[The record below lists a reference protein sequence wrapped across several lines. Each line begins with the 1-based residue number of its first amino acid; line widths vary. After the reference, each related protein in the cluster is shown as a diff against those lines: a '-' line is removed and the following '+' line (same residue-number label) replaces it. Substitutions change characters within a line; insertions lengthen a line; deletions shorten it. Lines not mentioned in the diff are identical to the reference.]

1 MPEATIADFVAR
13 FLPDGSRAKE
23 PITGRVV
30 LSPKRLVLA
39 SGEGRTTIPLSE
51 VFDVVVG
58 QVPPELSDYFDDTIA
73 IAHTARGSRQT
84 AILEADDQ
92 KIARFRTVLFKA
104 LLGGASVRIKHPAR
118 VGGRVTDARTQNATL
133 RLGAG
138 AVTFEDLE
146 PALRLELASVTH
158 FEKTDRTIN
167 GRTRPALNVQHT
179 EDGEAVTSEVVMASP
194 RRMNLLGRYLRTEYS
209 DLLYEVRELEISST
223 EIELLVAIYSG
234 AESGDIASVV
244 DKDPS
249 TVTMLLNSLEEK
261 SLVASAKDGTSLTS
275 LGRLA
280 VSERVE
286 EVNA

>member
-13 FLPDGSRAKE
+13 FLPDGSRAEE

-30 LSPKRLVLA
+30 LSQKRLVLA
-39 SGEGRTTIPLSE
+39 SGDGRTTIPLSE
-51 VFDVVVG
+51 VFDVVLG

-73 IAHTARGSRQT
+73 IAHTARGNRQT
-84 AILEADDQ
+84 AILEAEGET
-92 KIARFRTVLFKA
+92 ITRFRTVLFKA

-118 VGGRVTDARTQNATL
+118 IGGRVTDVPSREASLQ
-133 RLGAG
+133 LGSG
-138 AVTFEDLE
+138 RVTFEGLQE
-146 PALRLELASVTH
+146 PLRIELSAVTH

-194 RRMNLLGRYLRTEYS
+194 RRMNLLGRYLRMEYS
-209 DLLYEVRELEISST
+209 DLLEEVRDIDISAAET
-223 EIELLVAIYSG
+223 ELLVALYSG
-234 AESGDIASVV
+234 GESVDVASVV

-249 TVTMLLNSLEEK
+249 TVTMLLNTLEEK
-261 SLVASAKDGTSLTS
+261 SLVTSTKEGTSLTS

-280 VSERVE
+280 VSEQVE
-286 EVNA
+286 QVNA